1 METRT
6 PIFVIIVAVALTAV
20 ACDAP
25 ELRPEADVLSGA
37 SPELLDRMRATPH
50 DFPRL
55 PTVQLHGDAHVEQY
69 SLTSNAWG
77 LDDFDDST
85 RGPAF
90 VDIVRFLGSI
100 DLAAQQRGWSRDR
113 ERLIDRFFAGYRR
126 GLSGPLE
133 RASQP

>member
-50 DFPRL
+50 DYFRFINHEWTARVCQLFAQDFPRL

-113 ERLIDRFFAGYRR
+113 E
-126 GLSGPLE
+126 
-133 RASQP
+133 